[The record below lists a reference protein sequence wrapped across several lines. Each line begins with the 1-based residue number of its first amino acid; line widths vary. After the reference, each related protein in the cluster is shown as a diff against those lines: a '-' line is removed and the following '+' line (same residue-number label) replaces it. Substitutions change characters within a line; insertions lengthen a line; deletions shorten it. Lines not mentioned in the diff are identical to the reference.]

1 MRFDQAEAPND
12 SVADHGGKAMSE
24 ESDEQLLNRLI
35 RATRDATELI
45 DRQDQVIELLLQEV
59 TAWRA
64 WWFVNER
71 NLRMETVL
79 EAVRKTNEQG
89 DQLGFSKRGI
99 KGTEILPENDQE
111 KAAVAF
117 KVEAAD

>member
-1 MRFDQAEAPND
+1 
-12 SVADHGGKAMSE
+12 MSE